1 MKTPIPSDEEL
12 KRAVLEAARL
22 QTKMINLILNVG
34 SVVLAVVLCV
44 VIVRAAQWVIDS
56 VAG

>member
-1 MKTPIPSDEEL
+1 MTSPIPSDEEL

-34 SVVLAVVLCV
+34 SVVLAIALCV
-44 VIVRAAQWVIDS
+44 VVIRAAQWVIDS